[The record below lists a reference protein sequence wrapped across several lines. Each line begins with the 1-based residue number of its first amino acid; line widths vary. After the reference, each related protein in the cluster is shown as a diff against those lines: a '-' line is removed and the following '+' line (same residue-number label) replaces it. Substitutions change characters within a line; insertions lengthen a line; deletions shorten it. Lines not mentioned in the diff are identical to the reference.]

1 MAKIKLNIGNPKTTK
16 TTSKDL
22 EDNTVLVG
30 KRIGDE
36 VKGDD
41 LGFDGYTF
49 LITGGSDHSGFPMR
63 KDVQGSSRKKVLIT
77 GGVGLRKNKKGNR
90 RRRTVA
96 GNTIHEKTAQVNLKV
111 LKAGKKPLEEPKEE
125 SKEE

>member
-1 MAKIKLNIGNPKTTK
+1 MAKVKLNIGNPKTKNTV
-16 TTSKDL
+16 SKDL
-22 EDNTVLVG
+22 EDIEVLVG

-36 VKGDD
+36 IKGDTI
-41 LGFDGYTF
+41 GFDGYTF

-63 KDVQGSSRKKVLIT
+63 KDVQGSSRRKVLIT

-96 GNTIHEKTAQVNLKV
+96 GNTIYEKTAQVNLKV
-111 LKAGKKPLEEPKEE
+111 LKQGKKPLVEEKEE
-125 SKEE
+125 EKE